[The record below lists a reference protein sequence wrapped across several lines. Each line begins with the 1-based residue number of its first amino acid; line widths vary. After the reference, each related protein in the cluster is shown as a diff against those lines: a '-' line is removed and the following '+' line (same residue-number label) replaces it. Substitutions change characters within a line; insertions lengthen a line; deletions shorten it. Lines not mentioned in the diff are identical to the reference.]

1 MGNQNVYRFIFIYAP
16 KLKNDLKRT
25 KVIQYYQ
32 LRKKIKH
39 LVLYRYKG
47 CGYCHKGQVP
57 SKRHI

>member
-39 LVLYRYKG
+39 LVLYR
-47 CGYCHKGQVP
+47 
-57 SKRHI
+57 